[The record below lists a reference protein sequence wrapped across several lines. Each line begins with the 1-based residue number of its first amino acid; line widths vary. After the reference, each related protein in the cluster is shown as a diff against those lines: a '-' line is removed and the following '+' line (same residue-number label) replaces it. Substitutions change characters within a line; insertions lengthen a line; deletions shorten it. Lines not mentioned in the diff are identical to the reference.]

1 MMKKTIHKLLALTL
15 AFLMVAALTACGGGG
30 GDAPSPAP
38 SGGQA
43 VVADLPGLGQSAHD
57 VALAVR
63 LDQVLPDLGHDSGL
77 RGADTLGLRLQGD
90 AVEPPL

>member
-38 SGGQA
+38 SGDGQPA
-43 VVADLPGLGQSAHD
+43 ASGTPAGGEGGYAD
-57 VALAVR
+57 
-63 LDQVLPDLGHDSGL
+63 
-77 RGADTLGLRLQGD
+77 
-90 AVEPPL
+90 